1 MSLIGTILI
10 QYSWLKNVLTI
21 KNEQVRDKVNM
32 AEYEVV
38 ESLVEASQ
46 SSIPALP
53 LDVLP
58 KDPSEEVLKMLGIK
72 SIAERFFFGYQS
84 IVAK

>member
-1 MSLIGTILI
+1 MRKNFTLITILISLSLIGTILI

-21 KNEQVRDKVNM
+21 KNEQVRDKINM

-38 ESLVEASQ
+38 ESLLEASQ
-46 SSIPALP
+46 LPIPALP

-58 KDPSEEVLKMLGIK
+58 KDPSE
-72 SIAERFFFGYQS
+72 
-84 IVAK
+84 